1 MTSRALPGAHRAVR
15 AARAPRSRRLA
26 SYRAG
31 LYAMLAPYL
40 LGALLLVAVPAL
52 LTVALAFTEYD
63 ALAPPLWRGLWNFNE
78 LRRNELVSVAA
89 FNSLLYIALAVPL
102 RLLAALALALLLHG
116 RRRATGLYRAAIYL
130 PTVIPDVA
138 YALIWLWLFNPLYG
152 PINIVLRGLG
162 LPAPIWLAEPT
173 SARLAIVI
181 MALFQIGEGF
191 VVLLAGL
198 QEVPRDYY
206 DAAAVDGA
214 GAWTAFRRITL
225 PLLAPWLV
233 LLTLR
238 DMIMSTQSTFTP
250 AYLMTGGD
258 PYYATLFL
266 PLLIYEESFEGLRFG
281 VGAALMLAM
290 LAGLALLLFLVYRLV
305 GGWGYGDDH

>member
-1 MTSRALPGAHRAVR
+1 
-15 AARAPRSRRLA
+15 
-26 SYRAG
+26 
-31 LYAMLAPYL
+31 MLAPYL